1 MSIRALASKALRHR
15 GAFSFLG
22 CYTFLMKFLLTSAG
36 LKNDKLVQALEALVG
51 KSLSETSLLFIPT
64 AANTS
69 VDDQSWLF
77 EDILE
82 FQKHKF
88 KNISIIDIA
97 IPKVMWAPHFKNVD
111 VVCFGGGNEK
121 YLARIMEEQG
131 FKEFILPLLDKRVYM
146 GISAGS
152 MVAGHFLLGGLT
164 SEIFPEEDFGD
175 ENGNPMGILDL
186 IFIPHMNSQWFENV
200 RIDFLESIKEKFNKP
215 TYATDDETAL
225 KIDGEKIEI
234 VGGGAS
240 WVHKT

>member
-1 MSIRALASKALRHR
+1 
-15 GAFSFLG
+15 
-22 CYTFLMKFLLTSAG
+22 MKFLLTSSG
-36 LKNDKLVQALEALVG
+36 LKNERLAKALEQLVG
-51 KSLSETSLLFIPT
+51 KPLSETSLLFIPT
-64 AANTS
+64 AGNTS
-69 VDDQSWLF
+69 VDDQNWLITN
-77 EDILE
+77 ILE
-82 FQKHKF
+82 FRKYEF

-97 IPKVMWAPHFKNVD
+97 IPRTMWAPHFKNVD

-131 FKEFILPLLDKRVYM
+131 FKEFILPLLKTKVYM

-152 MVAGHFLLGGLT
+152 MVAGYFLLGGLT

-175 ENGNPMGILDL
+175 EDGEPMGILDL

-200 RIDFLESIKEKFNKP
+200 RIDFLESIKEKFNKT

-225 KIDGEKIEI
+225 AIDGVKIQI

-240 WVHKT
+240 WLH